1 MIKAPCIL
9 IWNLKHHH
17 EHNCQHHYQ
26 YFLIISVKFVKNVL
40 SYFAKQRER
49 EKHQRSH
56 DLHGTGNKC
65 QPHAFFSASHAFS
78 LKFAQLKV

>member
-26 YFLIISVKFVKNVL
+26 YFLIISIKIHQKRVILRNK
-40 SYFAKQRER
+40 ER
-49 EKHQRSH
+49 EKRQLSH
-56 DLHGTGNKC
+56 DLHGRGNKC